1 MPHPTALKRPRG
13 RPGQSHEHLDA
24 MRRQILAATRA
35 VFILRGYHGLSVEL
49 IVTQAGIS
57 RPTFYKYFTNCDA
70 AIDQLLG
77 ELNAELLSGLTQV
90 TDQAQGVADKVEAA
104 LDYCRHWGHAQG
116 AMLRPLFAELH
127 DPHSP
132 ASKHRQHTL
141 QQLATRL
148 NQLIETL
155 GRARPPGLLVE
166 VLINAVEFLL
176 YRFHLQTP
184 DDDAAWQIT
193 RSAMLRLV
201 LGLLGNQQD
210 WAHALPIAQAL
221 NIDLNAVELPDAP

>member
-1 MPHPTALKRPRG
+1 MPHPSTLKRARG
-13 RPGQSHEHLDA
+13 RPSQTHERLDA
-24 MRRQILAATRA
+24 MRRQILSATGA
-35 VFILRGYHGLSVEL
+35 VFIQRGYHGLSVEL
-49 IVTQAGIS
+49 IVVQAGIS
-57 RPTFYKYFTNCDA
+57 RPTFYKYFASTDA
-70 AIDQLLG
+70 AIDQLLA
-77 ELNAELLSGLTQV
+77 ELNAELLAGITQA
-90 TDQAQGVADKVEAA
+90 TELAEGVPGKVEAA

-132 ASKHRQHTL
+132 ASKHRQQTL
-141 QQLATRL
+141 AQLAARL

-155 GRARPPGLLVE
+155 GRPRPPALMID
-166 VLINAVEFLL
+166 VLINSVEFLL

-184 DDDAAWQIT
+184 DDDNAWQIT

-221 NIDLNAVELPDAP
+221 NIDLNAVEMADAP